1 LANLSALLDQVQIIH
16 ITGELDWAIVEA
28 KAKELTGI
36 QAARYHAFSYLDE
49 EMGAALAAADFALS
63 RAGASTL
70 GEYPLFGL
78 PAMLVPYPYAWRYQK
93 VNADFLVKH
102 GAAVMLEDDKLS
114 NHLLP
119 TVRNL
124 LSQPQKLASMR
135 EAMRNLSH
143 PQAAVEIGQQIFALC
158 QQRS

>member
-1 LANLSALLDQVQIIH
+1 
-16 ITGELDWAIVEA
+16 
-28 KAKELTGI
+28 
-36 QAARYHAFSYLDE
+36 
-49 EMGAALAAADFALS
+49 
-63 RAGASTL
+63 
-70 GEYPLFGL
+70 
-78 PAMLVPYPYAWRYQK
+78 

-135 EAMRNLSH
+135 EAMRNLSR